1 MEESTRATTL
11 SAAAFGPALNPLE
24 IVRPG
29 HEWYVDLDKLLPR
42 EHYGITARLDNLFRE
57 NRGPKQFIQI
67 GLAGQGGTGKS
78 TLVRQSMA
86 DLREIG
92 LLPVYVN
99 ARESFD
105 QVDIAF
111 ADVVLVLVEAVV
123 RTLVERGETITLDP
137 KLRER
142 VRRWFAEEIVG
153 ESHSRALLGEL
164 ETEASSSVGLPGIAN
179 LAARLKGTV
188 RSNNEYRSEI
198 RQRAARDPE
207 ELIDSANALLDGV
220 HAALAERKQRI
231 CVVFDNLEKIVDR
244 SQVDAA
250 ILRRSDDLGRLRCH
264 VIYFLSPADVYA
276 PTTTQASQVLRVVDV
291 PGIPIRESPSE
302 GPEVVQARALEAI
315 RRLLDR
321 RVALELLFADPAECV
336 RAIARWS
343 GGRLRD
349 VIELARQ
356 ACDFAELDQDAD
368 RVSVDHVDRAAR
380 KLGRLRLTVMTSE
393 AWQRAVQIHASNDVA
408 NRPEDALMLRNAL
421 VLAYDG
427 EPWWDVHPFL
437 LHDPRF
443 AAAQRGE
450 A

>member
-11 SAAAFGPALNPLE
+11 SAAAFGLALNPLE

-92 LLPVYVN
+92 ILPVYVN

-153 ESHSRALLGEL
+153 
-164 ETEASSSVGLPGIAN
+164 
-179 LAARLKGTV
+179 
-188 RSNNEYRSEI
+188 
-198 RQRAARDPE
+198 
-207 ELIDSANALLDGV
+207 
-220 HAALAERKQRI
+220 
-231 CVVFDNLEKIVDR
+231 VFL
-244 SQVDAA
+244 
-250 ILRRSDDLGRLRCH
+250 
-264 VIYFLSPADVYA
+264 
-276 PTTTQASQVLRVVDV
+276 
-291 PGIPIRESPSE
+291 
-302 GPEVVQARALEAI
+302 
-315 RRLLDR
+315 
-321 RVALELLFADPAECV
+321 
-336 RAIARWS
+336 
-343 GGRLRD
+343 
-349 VIELARQ
+349 
-356 ACDFAELDQDAD
+356 
-368 RVSVDHVDRAAR
+368 
-380 KLGRLRLTVMTSE
+380 
-393 AWQRAVQIHASNDVA
+393 
-408 NRPEDALMLRNAL
+408 
-421 VLAYDG
+421 
-427 EPWWDVHPFL
+427 
-437 LHDPRF
+437 
-443 AAAQRGE
+443 
-450 A
+450 

>member
-11 SAAAFGPALNPLE
+11 TEAAFGPALDPFY

-42 EHYGITARLDNLFRE
+42 EHYGVTSRLGSLFRS
-57 NRGPKQFIQI
+57 NHDPKRFVHAA
-67 GLAGQGGTGKS
+67 LAGQGGTGKS

-86 DLREIG
+86 DLRDIG
-92 LLPVYVN
+92 ILPIYVN

-123 RTLVERGETITLDP
+123 RTLVDRGETITLDP

-142 VRRWFAEEIVG
+142 VRRWFAEEVVG
-153 ESHSRALLGEL
+153 ETHRTDLLGEI
-164 ETEASSSVGLPGIAN
+164 ESEASVGAGIPLLAN
-179 LAARLKGTV
+179 LASRIKGTL
-188 RSNNEYRSEI
+188 RSSNEYRSEI

-207 ELIDSANALLDGV
+207 ELIAGANALLDGV

-231 CVVFDNLEKIVDR
+231 CVVFDNLEKIADRTQVDR
-244 SQVDAA
+244 A
-250 ILRRSDDLGRLRCH
+250 ILQRVDDLGHLRCH

-276 PTTTQASQVLRVVDV
+276 PMTIQANQLLRVVDV
-291 PGIPIRESPSE
+291 PGIPVRENPTDGVE
-302 GPEVVQARALEAI
+302 IVHDHAI
-315 RRLLDR
+315 LAIQRLLDR
-321 RVALELLFADPAECV
+321 RIALDQLFADPLECV

-349 VIELARQ
+349 VIEMARQ
-356 ACDFAELDQDAD
+356 ACEFAEFDPSAD
-368 RVSVDHVDRAAR
+368 RVLVAHVDRAAR
-380 KLGRLRLTVMTSE
+380 KLGRTRLTVMTPE
-393 AWQRAVQIHASNDVA
+393 AWTRALEIHATNAVA

-437 LHDPRF
+437 RLDSRF
-443 AAAQRGE
+443 AAPGST
-450 A
+450 